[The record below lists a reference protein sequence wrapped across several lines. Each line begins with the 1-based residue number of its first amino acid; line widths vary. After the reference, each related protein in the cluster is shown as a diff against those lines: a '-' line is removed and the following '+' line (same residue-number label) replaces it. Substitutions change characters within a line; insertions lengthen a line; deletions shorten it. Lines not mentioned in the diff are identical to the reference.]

1 LRGTGDPKLRPTAE
15 FVARIALLMSL
26 VALSIDSMLPAL
38 GDIAA
43 ELGVNNPNDRQLVLT
58 AFFLALGI
66 GQLFYGPVSDTTGR
80 KPAVTFG
87 LALYLCGT
95 LLAILATRFD
105 ILLFGRFLQGA
116 GAAGPRIV
124 SLALIRDRHGGRDM
138 ARVFSLIMAVFV
150 MAPVLAPAV
159 GQLILQFA
167 SWRSIFVALLVLA
180 TVALF
185 WFLWRQPETL
195 PPHRRAPLSLHY
207 IAGAVFEC
215 LRSRVT
221 MGYSLTSGLVFG
233 AFVVYLV
240 TSQQMYQE
248 IYGLGRLFPLAFAVP
263 ALAIGGASV
272 LNARLVMR
280 LGMRRLCRLALRSAS
295 VLSLLFVMAVIAAGG
310 LPPLWLLMT
319 YLVACFFFVGISFG
333 NLNALAMEPLG
344 HIAGV
349 GSALISFIATTV
361 SVAIG
366 TVVGRSYSG
375 TLYPLAFS
383 FAGLVLASVLV
394 VEWTERGRKEVSSS

>member
-1 LRGTGDPKLRPTAE
+1 LRGTVDPGLRPTGE
-15 FVARIALLMSL
+15 FVALIALLMSL

-43 ELGVNNPNDRQLVLT
+43 ELRVRNPNDRQLVLV

-66 GQLFYGPVSDTTGR
+66 GQLFYGPVSDSTGR
-80 KPAVTFG
+80 KPAVAFG

-95 LLAILATRFD
+95 LLALLATRFE
-105 ILLFGRFLQGA
+105 ILLAGRFLQGA

-124 SLALIRDRHGGRDM
+124 SLALIRDRHGGREM
-138 ARVFSLIMAVFV
+138 ARVFSLVMAVFI
-150 MAPVLAPAV
+150 MAPVLAPAL
-159 GQLILQFA
+159 GQIILHFG
-167 SWRSIFVALLVLA
+167 SWRWIFVALFVLGS
-180 TVALF
+180 VALA

-195 PPHRRAPLSLHY
+195 PPNRRAELSLHY
-207 IAGAVFEC
+207 LATAMLEC

-221 MGYSLTSGLVFG
+221 LGYALTSGLVFA

-240 TSQQMYQE
+240 TSQQMFQE
-248 IYGLGRLFPLAFAVP
+248 IYGLGPLFPLAFAVP
-263 ALAIGGASV
+263 AAAIGCAS
-272 LNARLVMR
+272 LINARLVMR
-280 LGMRRLCRLALRSAS
+280 FGMRRLCSLALRSAS
-295 VLSLLFVMAVIAAGG
+295 ALSLVFVLLVALAGG
-310 LPPLWLLMT
+310 VPPLWLLMS
-319 YLVACFFFVGISFG
+319 YLVICFFFVGISFG

-349 GSALISFIATTV
+349 GAAVVSFIATIV

-366 TVVGRSYSG
+366 TVIGQSYAG
-375 TLYPLAFS
+375 TLYPLALS

-394 VEWTERGRKEVSSS
+394 MEWTEHGRKEPSRP